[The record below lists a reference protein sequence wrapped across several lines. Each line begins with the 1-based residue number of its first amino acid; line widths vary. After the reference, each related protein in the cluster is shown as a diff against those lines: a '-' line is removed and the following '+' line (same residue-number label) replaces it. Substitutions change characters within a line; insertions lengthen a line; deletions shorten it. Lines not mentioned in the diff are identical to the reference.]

1 MEPNDFD
8 KSKDYIIT
16 ADGQTIGYMR
26 ADFRRAAD
34 VILVSIAD
42 GEWQTSGRTVGDYS
56 HDSDCAARDLFADVG
71 DEDAE
76 IEAI

>member
-26 ADFRRAAD
+26 ADFRQASDA
-34 VILVSIAD
+34 ILVSVED
-42 GEWQTSGRTVGDYS
+42 GEWQTSGRTVADYS
-56 HDSDCAARDLFADVG
+56 HDSDRAARDLFADVG

-76 IEAI
+76 IEAL

>member
-26 ADFRRAAD
+26 ADFRQASD
-34 VILVSIAD
+34 VILVSIED
-42 GEWQTSGRTVGDYS
+42 GEWHTSGRTVAEYS